1 MVVVRFALLGP
12 LEVQAAGVVVP
23 VGGPRQRAVLARLLV
38 EPRRV
43 VTTDALVDAV
53 WGEHPPATAVK
64 TLQKYVVELRRALGP
79 AAVRTRGHGYVLDV
93 PDDQVDARTFERLVS
108 DARSAAGRG
117 DVATALACLTEAEGL
132 WRGEVLADFPD
143 ASFAAP
149 ERARLQLLRLSA
161 VENAVE
167 LELALGRHEEVAAR
181 AAELVE
187 QHPVSER
194 LWSALVLSLYRSGRQ
209 VDALQAYDRCR
220 RLLDDEYGVEPSAAL
235 RRLEVAIL
243 RQDPDLQPPAAA
255 LPGPGNLPPPRT
267 RLVGRLDEL
276 AALRAALDDPLD
288 DHRLVTVTGTA
299 GVGKTRLA
307 LAAAAA
313 ARNRFPGGCWFVD
326 LAAVAVPE
334 LVTRAVADTLRVD
347 AQPGEELLDTL
358 VAALSYRPPTLLV
371 LDNCE
376 HLLHAAAHV
385 AERLLDGA
393 APIDVLATSRQRLGV
408 PGEQVRALAPL
419 PVDDPAGGRSDAVEL
434 FVRRAAESAP
444 DIVLSGDDLVA
455 VTRICRQLDGLPL
468 AIELAASQLRVLEP
482 SEIVV
487 LLDDQL
493 RFVASGGGDPSSR
506 HRSLEAAVDW
516 SFQRLT
522 PAAQA
527 LFDRLAVFA
536 DTATLEAVEAVAPA
550 GTPRAEVI
558 AALVDLVD
566 GSLLARERGPASLA
580 RYRMLRTLRL
590 YGLNRLEAS
599 GGLDEARRAHASY
612 FLGLA
617 NAAGPR
623 LYGSEELTWKRR
635 LRAEEPNLRAAL
647 TWATRHD
654 QALAAAMCVA
664 LQPYWSSSWRGE
676 DGLGVLRPLLE
687 RKTGRRFPPS
697 LVAATLT
704 AAASLSS
711 AMGEAR
717 QASAWAE
724 EALTWY
730 GDSGDPERS
739 HAQLALG
746 AALGT
751 GGEFSRSEALLDEV
765 ISSARARDDRVL
777 LGLALEAAGLV
788 ASRRGDHAE
797 ARRLHLL
804 ELDVWTE
811 LGSLGWQSTS
821 LLLLSH
827 AARSLGYLAAARD
840 LAGRAMEG
848 YQRSENPVAA
858 AHVLNVL
865 GDVARLQGDLDGAES
880 TYQQALSVFRAC
892 GDRGCL
898 ASTDKNLATISAER
912 GDLDQAL
919 VLFRESLLL
928 RDRLGDTNGV
938 TECLQGI
945 AGIALERNEPV
956 SAATLLGASTALR
969 TATPASAPDRGATPE
984 QLVARAHT
992 ALDSVTFDQAWAAGA
1007 GMNVRDAVDHVA
1019 GLWPAAPAAVSPRL
1033 HGTSGVAEQ

>member
-1 MVVVRFALLGP
+1 MVRFALLGP
-12 LEVQAAGVVVP
+12 LEVRAAGVAVP
-23 VGGPRQRAVLARLLV
+23 VGGPRQRAVLARLLI

-43 VTTDALVDAV
+43 VSTDALVDAV
-53 WGEHPPATAVK
+53 WGGHPPATAVK

-79 AAVRTRGHGYVLDV
+79 GAVRTRGRGYVLDV
-93 PDDQVDARTFERLVS
+93 PDDQVDARTFERLVA
-108 DARSAAGRG
+108 DARGAAGRG
-117 DVATALACLTEAEGL
+117 DPATALACLTEAEGL

-143 ASFAAP
+143 AIFAAP
-149 ERARLQLLRLSA
+149 ERARLQQLRLSA
-161 VENAVE
+161 VENALE
-167 LELALGRHEEVAAR
+167 LELALGRHEEVAAH

-194 LWSALVLSLYRSGRQ
+194 FWSALVLSLYRSGRQ
-209 VDALQAYDRCR
+209 VDALQAYERCR

-235 RRLEVAIL
+235 RELEVAIL
-243 RQDPDLQPPAAA
+243 RQDPDLKPPPAALHDA
-255 LPGPGNLPPPRT
+255 PGNLPRPRT
-267 RLVGRLDEL
+267 RLVGRFDDL
-276 AALRAALDDPLD
+276 AALRAALD

-307 LAAAAA
+307 VAAAAEA
-313 ARNRFPGGCWFVD
+313 HDRFPGGCWFVD
-326 LAAVAVPE
+326 LAAVALPD

-358 VAALSYRPPTLLV
+358 ATALSYRPPTLVV

-385 AERLLDGA
+385 VERLLDGSP
-393 APIDVLATSRQRLGV
+393 PIGVLATSRQRLGV
-408 PGEQVRALAPL
+408 SGEQVLPLAPL
-419 PVDDPAGGRSDAVEL
+419 PVDDPVEGSSDAVQL
-434 FVRRAAESAP
+434 FVLRAAESAP
-444 DIVLSGDDLVA
+444 DIALSGGDLA
-455 VTRICRQLDGLPL
+455 TVTRICRQLDGLPL

-482 SEIVV
+482 NEIVV
-487 LLDDQL
+487 LLDDRL
-493 RFVASGGGDPSSR
+493 RFAAPGGNPTSR

-516 SFQRLT
+516 SYQRLT
-522 PAAQA
+522 PVAQA

-550 GTPRAEVI
+550 GALRADVI

-580 RYRMLRTLRL
+580 RYRMLETLRV

-599 GGLDEARRAHASY
+599 ESLDDARRAHASY

-617 NAAGPR
+617 NAAGPQ
-623 LYGSEELTWKRR
+623 LYGTAELTWKQR
-635 LRAEEPNLRAAL
+635 LRTEEPNLRVAL
-647 TWATRHD
+647 AWATRHD
-654 QALAAAMCVA
+654 QALAAKLCVA
-664 LQPYWSSSWRGE
+664 LCPYWSSSWRGE
-676 DGLGVLRPLLE
+676 DGLGFLRPLLE
-687 RKTGRRFPPS
+687 ETTGRRFPPS
-697 LVAATLT
+697 LVAGALT
-704 AAASLSS
+704 AAASLS
-711 AMGEAR
+711 ADMGEAR

-724 EALTWY
+724 EALAWY
-730 GDSGDPERS
+730 GGSSDPARS
-739 HAQLALG
+739 RAQLALG
-746 AALGT
+746 TALGT
-751 GGEFSRSEALLDEV
+751 GGEFPRAEALLAEV

-827 AARSLGYLAAARD
+827 AARSLGDLAAARD
-840 LAGRAMEG
+840 LGGHAIEG
-848 YQRSENPVAA
+848 YQRSENSVAA

-880 TYQQALSVFRAC
+880 IYQQALSVFRAC

-898 ASTDKNLATISAER
+898 ASTDKNLAAISAER
-912 GDLDQAL
+912 GDLDRAL
-919 VLFRESLLL
+919 SLFRESLLL
-928 RDRLGDTNGV
+928 RERLGDTNGV

-945 AGIALERNEPV
+945 AGVALERNEP
-956 SAATLLGASTALR
+956 SAAATLLGASTALR
-969 TATPASAPDRGATPE
+969 TATPASAPDRAATRE
-984 QLVARAHT
+984 ELVARARA
-992 ALDSVTFDQAWAAGA
+992 ALDAVSFDQAWAAGA
-1007 GMNVRDAVDHVA
+1007 GMTVRDAVDHVA
-1019 GLWPAAPAAVSPRL
+1019 GLWPATRASAT
-1033 HGTSGVAEQ
+1033 G